1 MRFSI
6 AALFSTLSLALA
18 AAGATIQAAAT
29 SPPIQW
35 AKRYSVPRASYTQ
48 PVTTV
53 VGPDDSIYVTGW
65 THDRDH
71 PNDIFTACYSK
82 QGRLLWSTVFDNGN
96 RTTDEPAALAVDA
109 AGAAYVTGTSNY
121 GCVTIK
127 YDRNGRVVWTSRYEG
142 SPEGG
147 AGGASIALGLDGSVY
162 VGGWVYLDNT
172 RRADALLVK
181 YDVAGNQVWA
191 VTRNGSRSGVD
202 GIGGIAVG
210 KSGAI
215 YLFGSANLNAGE
227 PDIVVARYEPDGT
240 ETWYR
245 EFDGPAGRWDGAASF
260 ALDEADNVILTGGV
274 RGTVSIDSADMITL
288 KYSAEGELLWSAF
301 MDGEAHLADFGTS
314 LAVHTDGTIYV
325 GGYVFDTPDEPS
337 VAVLKYAPDG
347 NLLWSAR
354 YQFPGSSEIWS
365 YDLALDGDG
374 GVYLTGLTRVQGQAD
389 IVTLKYS
396 SAGTLAWVA
405 RYGGSSPNGDA
416 GISIT
421 LDSERNVVVGGQ
433 YAAGSD
439 YQLVMLKYGS
449 LNGVPIA
456 DAGTDQSITTSAFGA
471 DVVLNAVG
479 SQDPEGEALTFRWLE
494 GNTVLGTQPAITVS
508 LPQGK
513 HKIILEAQ
521 DPLGAI
527 GRDLVQV
534 TVVAP
539 PSTTGARVSGSGSLS
554 VPGGVAR
561 FSLNARA
568 ANSRASG
575 SFILT
580 RPDGSRLKSS
590 ALSSVITEDDRA
602 VVLGKLKGPGKL
614 SADFLLTVEDHGEPG
629 AGVDTFRLE
638 LSDGSDPFAGLLTDG
653 DLVVQP

>member
-1 MRFSI
+1 MRFFI
-6 AALFSTLSLALA
+6 TGLFSTLLLAIA
-18 AAGATIQAAAT
+18 TAGATIQAATT
-29 SPPIQW
+29 SPPILW

-48 PVTTV
+48 PVTTA
-53 VGPDDSIYVTGW
+53 VGPEDSIYVTGW

-71 PNDIFTACYSK
+71 PNDIFTARYSK
-82 QGRLLWSTVFDNGN
+82 QGRLLWSTVFDNGT
-96 RTTDEPAALAVDA
+96 RTVDEPTALAVDA
-109 AGAAYVTGTSNY
+109 AGNAYVTGISNY

-127 YDRNGRVVWTSRYEG
+127 YDADGRVVWTSRYEG

-162 VGGWVYLDNT
+162 VGGWAYLDNT

-181 YDVAGNQVWA
+181 YDPAGNQVWA

-215 YLFGSANLNAGE
+215 YVFGSANLNAGE

-245 EFDGPAGRWDGAASF
+245 EFDGPVGRWDGVASF

-274 RGTVSIDSADMITL
+274 RGSASIDSADMVTL
-288 KYSAEGELLWSAF
+288 KYSPEGELLWSAY
-301 MDGEAHLADFGTS
+301 MDGEAHLADFGAS
-314 LAVHTDGTIYV
+314 LAVHTDGTSYV
-325 GGYVFDTPDEPS
+325 GGYVFDSPGEPS
-337 VAVLKYAPDG
+337 LAVLKYAPDG
-347 NLLWSAR
+347 SLLWSAR

-374 GVYLTGLTRVQGQAD
+374 GVYLTGLIRVQGQAD
-389 IVTLKYS
+389 IFTLKYS
-396 SAGTLAWVA
+396 SAGMLAWVA

-416 GISIT
+416 GISIA

-433 YAAGSD
+433 YAVGSE

-449 LNGVPIA
+449 LNGVPVA
-456 DAGTDQSITTSAFGA
+456 DAGADQSIISPAFRA
-471 DVVLNAVG
+471 DVVLNAAG
-479 SQDPEGEALTFRWLE
+479 SQDPEGEALTYRWLE
-494 GNTVLGTQPAITVS
+494 GDTVLGTEPAITAS

-513 HKIILEAQ
+513 HSIILEAR

-527 GRDLVQV
+527 GRDLVRIAV
-534 TVVAP
+534 LAP
-539 PSTTGARVSGSGSLS
+539 PSTKGARVSGSGSLS
-554 VPGGVAR
+554 VPGGVAS
-561 FSLNARA
+561 FSLNVRA
-568 ANSRASG
+568 TNSRASG
-575 SFILT
+575 SFVFT
-580 RPDGSRLKSS
+580 RPDGSRLKATS
-590 ALSSVITEDDRA
+590 LSSVTTDGDRA

-629 AGVDTFRLE
+629 AGVDAFRLE
-638 LSDGSDPFAGLLTDG
+638 LSDGTDPFTGLLTDG
-653 DLVVQP
+653 DLAVQP